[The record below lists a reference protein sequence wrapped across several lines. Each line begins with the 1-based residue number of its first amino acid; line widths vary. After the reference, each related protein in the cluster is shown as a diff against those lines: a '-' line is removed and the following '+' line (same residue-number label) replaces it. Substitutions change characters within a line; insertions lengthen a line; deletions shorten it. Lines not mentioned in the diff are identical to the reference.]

1 MTQNLKI
8 FTLFKTLSHK
18 NLIEHV
24 ILSTNVQVPYT
35 YAIYF

>member
-1 MTQNLKI
+1 MTQNLKYY
-8 FTLFKTLSHK
+8 TLFKTLNHK

-35 YAIYF
+35 YVIYF